1 MSISVQKSPARRG
14 RPRAYDPE
22 TALAQSMGVFWNAGY
37 SATSLDDLS
46 AATGMNRPSLY
57 GAFGDKRQLYHTL
70 LHRYR
75 EIARAGMK
83 DALRYDLPLREALR
97 RVYHSALALYLPRD
111 AAARGCFLIGTAVT
125 ESVLNREVRTNLA
138 EGLDEI
144 DDAFEARLRF
154 ARERGELPRSSDP
167 AALASMAS
175 AALYSLAIR
184 SRSGSSRAALLR
196 IVESALDLICATK
209 KRARRKGA
217 ST

>member
-1 MSISVQKSPARRG
+1 MSMSVQKSPARRG

-22 TALAQSMGVFWNAGY
+22 TALAQAMAVFWNAGY

-46 AATGMNRPSLY
+46 VATGMNRPSLY
-57 GAFGDKRQLYHTL
+57 GAFGDKRELYRTL
-70 LHRYR
+70 LQRYR
-75 EIARAGMK
+75 GIARAGMK
-83 DALRYDLPLREALR
+83 NALRYDLPLREALG

-111 AAARGCFLIGTAVT
+111 AAARGCFLIGTALT

-144 DDAFEARLRF
+144 EDAFEARLRF
-154 ARERGELPRSSDP
+154 ARRRGELPRSSDP

-175 AALYSLAIR
+175 ATLYSLAIR

-196 IVESALDLICATK
+196 IVDSALDLICQTK
-209 KRARRKGA
+209 KRA
-217 ST
+217 

>member
-1 MSISVQKSPARRG
+1 MSTSVQKSPARRG

-22 TALAQSMGVFWNAGY
+22 TALAQAMARFWNAGY
-37 SATSLDDLS
+37 SATSLEDLS

-57 GAFGDKRQLYHTL
+57 RAFGDKRELYRAM

-75 EIARAGMK
+75 GIARAGMK

-111 AAARGCFLIGTAVT
+111 APARGCFLIGTALT
-125 ESVLNREVRTNLA
+125 ESVVNREVRTNLA
-138 EGLDEI
+138 EALDEI
-144 DDAFEARLRF
+144 DEAFEARLRF
-154 ARERGELPRSSDP
+154 ARQRGELPGSSDP
-167 AALASMAS
+167 AALARMAS

-196 IVESALDLICATK
+196 IVDSALDLVCGTK
-209 KRARRKGA
+209 KRA
-217 ST
+217 

>member
-1 MSISVQKSPARRG
+1 MSTSVQKSPARRG

-22 TALAQSMGVFWNAGY
+22 TALAQAMAVFWNTGF

-57 GAFGDKRQLYHTL
+57 GAFGDKRVLYRTL

-75 EIARAGMK
+75 AIARAGMN
-83 DALRYDLPLREALR
+83 DELRYDLPLREALR
-97 RVYHSALALYLPRD
+97 RVYHGALALYLPRNQ
-111 AAARGCFLIGTAVT
+111 AARGCFLIGTALT
-125 ESVLNREVRTNLA
+125 ESVLDREVRTNLA

-144 DDAFEARLRF
+144 DAAFEARLRF
-154 ARERGELPRSSDP
+154 ARQRGEIPRNSDP

-196 IVESALDLICATK
+196 IVDSALDLICGTK
-209 KRARRKGA
+209 ERA
-217 ST
+217 

>member
-1 MSISVQKSPARRG
+1 MSISVQKSAARRG

-22 TALAQSMGVFWNAGY
+22 TALAQAMAVFWNAGY

-57 GAFGDKRQLYHTL
+57 GAFGDKRQLYRTL

-75 EIARAGMK
+75 GIARAGMK

-97 RVYHSALALYLPRD
+97 RVYHSALALYLPRA

-144 DDAFEARLRF
+144 EDAFEARLRF
-154 ARERGELPRSSDP
+154 ARKRGEIPRSSDP

-175 AALYSLAIR
+175 ATLYSLAIR

-196 IVESALDLICATK
+196 IVQSALDLICGTK
-209 KRARRKGA
+209 KRA
-217 ST
+217 

>member
-1 MSISVQKSPARRG
+1 MSTSVQKPPATRRG

-22 TALAQSMGVFWNAGY
+22 TALAQAMAVFWNAGY
-37 SATSLDDLS
+37 SATSLDELS

-57 GAFGDKRQLYHTL
+57 GAFGDKRELYGTL

-75 EIARAGMK
+75 GIARAGMK

-97 RVYHSALALYLPRD
+97 RVYQSALALYLPRD

-125 ESVLNREVRTNLA
+125 ESVLNGEVRTNLA

-144 DDAFEARLRF
+144 DEAFEARLRF
-154 ARERGELPRSSDP
+154 ARQRGELPRSSDP
-167 AALASMAS
+167 SALATMAS

-184 SRSGSSRAALLR
+184 SRSGSSRAALRR
-196 IVESALDLICATK
+196 IVDSALNLICGTK
-209 KRARRKGA
+209 KQA
-217 ST
+217 